1 MLLASLGSWRDSQT
15 IINQILGGNMKGQ
28 GHKIGDYLSRDEIQ
42 VLKQTNNVVAAFL
55 LLKNWSMAAAL
66 FTLVALYPNVFTVV
80 FAVALLGGV
89 QMAMGAF
96 LHDCSHRAMFSNQK
110 VNDVLGHWLGGMPL
124 LIPITFYRPYHFTHH
139 TQTGLEQDPDVQN
152 IKNYP
157 VTKASMGRKIL
168 RDVVGL
174 SGLKSLI
181 GVLLYV
187 LPGRV
192 GNAGAMGI
200 KKQAT
205 TKSQILKTTLVNYR
219 DVLVLHGLVVAG
231 LVAIAHIE
239 LYALW
244 WAAMIFA
251 QPLILRVRQ
260 IGEHGAMPELS
271 GDDVRLTTRTTL
283 AKWWETLFFA
293 PSFIN
298 YHLEHHLAATVPP
311 YNLPKLHAMLID
323 RGFYDGYERSVVRG
337 GYMEVLA
344 IASAKEV

>member
-1 MLLASLGSWRDSQT
+1 MST
-15 IINQILGGNMKGQ
+15 K
-28 GHKIGDYLSRDEIQ
+28 GHKIADYLSKQEVQ
-42 VLKQTNNVVAAFL
+42 ELKKTNNIKALAL

-66 FTLVALYPNVFTVV
+66 FTLVAVYPNVFTII

-110 VNDVLGHWLGGMPL
+110 VNDVLGHWFGGIPM
-124 LIPITFYRPYHFTHH
+124 LIPITFYRPYHFMHH
-139 TQTGLEQDPDVQN
+139 TKAGTDEDPDVQN

-168 RDVVGL
+168 RDLSGV
-174 SGLKSLI
+174 SGLKSTI

-187 LPGRV
+187 LTGRI

-200 KKQAT
+200 KAG
-205 TKSQILKTTLVNYR
+205 KSSKKEVMKTSFVNYR
-219 DVLVLHGLVVAG
+219 DVFILHGAVVTG
-231 LVAIAHIE
+231 LTWLGHVE

-260 IGEHGAMPELS
+260 IGEHGAMPELES
-271 GDDVRLTTRTTL
+271 EDPRQNTRTTL
-283 AKWWETLFFA
+283 AKWWEKFFFG
-293 PSFIN
+293 PNFIN
-298 YHLEHHLAATVPP
+298 YHLEHHLAATVPS
-311 YNLPKLHAMLID
+311 YNLPKLNNMLQK
-323 RGFYDGYERSVVRG
+323 RGYFDGNEQALVRG
-337 GYMEVLA
+337 GYMEVLR
-344 IASAKEV
+344 IASSKAA